1 MYLCGL
7 FGLMA
12 EVEGVEI
19 INNNHKTDNFRG
31 KEKIM
36 AKDLDE
42 LKMIVDLAKT
52 GGIMEARNMMMEEQ
66 MRQKDDEIA
75 QLKEML
81 KEKDK
86 VIARKDKQLAD
97 KDKQIE
103 ERDKQIEEKDA
114 RIKELESLM
123 VTVDTTENGQTAA
136 GDQPPLVIIQQ
147 YFLLDMIKTISYVL
161 KLNDSQKMFVGHM
174 LHQTMPDD
182 VPKPIYDKVDAMTRL
197 DGSQTGRLADAMEKV
212 VEKPTT
218 QNIVYP
224 QAGST
229 ANVGC
234 DLKDTEFKVLPVNAD
249 QPAALDS
256 NIDQSDYGRE
266 GYTEAY
272 AD

>member
-1 MYLCGL
+1 
-7 FGLMA
+7 MA
-12 EVEGVEI
+12 GVEGEEI
-19 INNNHKTDNFRG
+19 INNNQKTDNFIG
-31 KEKIM
+31 KGKIM

-52 GGIMEARNMMMEEQ
+52 GGMMEARNLMMEELVK
-66 MRQKDDEIA
+66 QKDEELA

-86 VIARKDKQLAD
+86 VIAKKDRQLAE

-103 ERDKQIEEKDA
+103 ERDRLIEEKDA

-123 VTVDTTENGQTAA
+123 VTVDTAEDGQTNA
-136 GDQPPLVIIQQ
+136 GGQHPLVIIQQ
-147 YFLLDMIKTISYVL
+147 YFLLDILKTISYVVS
-161 KLNDSQKMFVGHM
+161 LNNSQKMLVGHM
-174 LHQTMPDD
+174 LHQTMADN
-182 VPKPIYDKVDAMTRL
+182 VPKRIYDKVDAITQL
-197 DGSQTGRLADAMEKV
+197 EGDQTGRLADAMEKV

-234 DLKDTEFKVLPVNAD
+234 DLKDTEFTVLPVNTN
-249 QPAALDS
+249 QPAALDY
-256 NIDQSDYGRE
+256 NRDQSDDGRE
-266 GYTEAY
+266 GYTEAD